1 MIRPH
6 QLAIR
11 IKQDANLFITFC
23 DPYWKKRRFES
34 RTQVMLSRPQI
45 IFVVYKKPDIIPLN
59 NPMSIFLFY
68 KKNLNVF
75 VNMIINIEIA
85 LNHVLAKRKITAAL
99 FSAKNL
105 HLNFD
110 MALIVK
116 NIYWS

>member
-1 MIRPH
+1 
-6 QLAIR
+6 
-11 IKQDANLFITFC
+11 
-23 DPYWKKRRFES
+23 
-34 RTQVMLSRPQI
+34 
-45 IFVVYKKPDIIPLN
+45 
-59 NPMSIFLFY
+59 
-68 KKNLNVF
+68 
-75 VNMIINIEIA
+75 MIINIEIA